1 MFLLTFLSLWRA
13 SSSNNVDVESPLIV
27 KGSQPGSLFG
37 YSAMI
42 HPLSSHHVFLVGAP
56 RANTTQQLVS
66 PGAVYKC
73 PGEFGE
79 LKTIVSCSEW
89 LDVFD
94 NSTGD
99 AVVDILVRT
108 DEGTEE
114 VEKTIESKSGQFLGV
129 TLTRTNTSVIGCA
142 NRYIDHYGLKGYQS
156 DRKLPVGRC
165 SAISLELDQHQ
176 GFLVPCKDIADTHDS
191 YGSCQAGTSVAH
203 NGKQLSISAP
213 NANNG
218 LGNSF
223 FYKSGTGTAR
233 EDILELLTDSW
244 RGSSVTA
251 ERQDVRFLDYAGY
264 STVFCDVNGDGNKE
278 LVLGMPRA
286 NYYRGSIRVH
296 IGSMEEQ
303 ELVLEDELMLKEYL
317 RLVENREIGR
327 HRDADQFENLGIL
340 CPSGHPDFNC
350 FEPQGAHMGSYFGH
364 TMTCADLNGD
374 GYDDLVISAPYF
386 SELNEG
392 NGMTLTNDIGQV
404 KVYFGYETD
413 HYSFPYPDFSLSES
427 KVLFGNKRDSGLFGY
442 SLNSEGDLNF
452 DNYKDLVVGAPYEDD
467 GRGAVYIFNGGS
479 EFFETHSQKITP
491 LQFNE
496 PLQGFGSA
504 ISSGYNIDERGGD
517 ELLVG
522 SFLSDT
528 VVAMRTIPTI
538 DITPTLLLK
547 YKVVNLE
554 VSHFIEPKTGE
565 SVVGNTLKIN
575 ISTIGLEF
583 ENNTMQLN
591 WKLILDPINLDPVD
605 KRAYIRL
612 EETSNMLYS
621 LAGSILLE
629 PNKLTTVNTL
639 VNVLLKRD
647 TIRDTKN
654 LHIDIEGSLDG
665 FREPEK
671 FSNKWALK
679 YELFRQARTT
689 ILIDTNCNKDTGVC
703 TSDVGI
709 SNVTTELV
717 PAGYPHVVI
726 NKVEYVNLYIT
737 LENKGPDLAYEAV
750 FNIDLPVELD
760 LSSATDLHGVACE
773 EGDTSNTVE
782 CRVDG
787 AFDVGTRNIKIELL
801 VNSSLLS
808 HGKVLAIRGNMTV
821 GSPSIDPVVADN
833 VRSVYLQSFHLA
845 DLTLQGGPNKASQP
859 FMNSILPDIAGP
871 KTWEDIGPEVKH
883 SLSVSVEELMDV
895 ESVTDIHLNI
905 RWPLKMNSQYVLYLT
920 EIYIPPIYRHKIE
933 CDQRYVNQLGLKSG
947 SSPDRRENMTSP
959 DTTDPETE
967 EVEGLLFGYA
977 EDAEYDCRT
986 HSCHVIKCRIPE
998 LQRGT
1003 NNNTYVKLEI
1013 RSRLWES
1020 TFKNNYRVAATSY
1033 SRIESVGGDLVL
1045 PLVSAR
1051 TKAITSKF
1059 YLPNERK
1066 GLNLAVIIL
1075 SALAGLA
1082 IVAVIAFVLWKK
1094 GFFKSNYFN
1103 RTPSNM
1109 FQTGARLLRD

>member
-1 MFLLTFLSLWRA
+1 
-13 SSSNNVDVESPLIV
+13 
-27 KGSQPGSLFG
+27 
-37 YSAMI
+37 MI

-517 ELLVG
+517 ELL
-522 SFLSDT
+522 
-528 VVAMRTIPTI
+528 
-538 DITPTLLLK
+538 
-547 YKVVNLE
+547 
-554 VSHFIEPKTGE
+554 
-565 SVVGNTLKIN
+565 
-575 ISTIGLEF
+575 F

-726 NKVEYVNLYIT
+726 NKVEFVNLYIT
-737 LENKGPDLAYEAV
+737 LENKGPDLAYETV

-773 EGDTSNTVE
+773 EGDTSKESKPDCRGDDFNFSYAFKHRNDSEDVSEYTVE

-895 ESVTDIHLNI
+895 ESVTDI
-905 RWPLKMNSQYVLYLT
+905 V
-920 EIYIPPIYRHKIE
+920 
-933 CDQRYVNQLGLKSG
+933 
-947 SSPDRRENMTSP
+947 
-959 DTTDPETE
+959 
-967 EVEGLLFGYA
+967 
-977 EDAEYDCRT
+977 
-986 HSCHVIKCRIPE
+986 
-998 LQRGT
+998 
-1003 NNNTYVKLEI
+1003 
-1013 RSRLWES
+1013 S
-1020 TFKNNYRVAATSY
+1020 TV
-1033 SRIESVGGDLVL
+1033 
-1045 PLVSAR
+1045 
-1051 TKAITSKF
+1051 
-1059 YLPNERK
+1059 
-1066 GLNLAVIIL
+1066 
-1075 SALAGLA
+1075 
-1082 IVAVIAFVLWKK
+1082 
-1094 GFFKSNYFN
+1094 
-1103 RTPSNM
+1103 
-1109 FQTGARLLRD
+1109 